1 MKKIFVLLTL
11 VGISTMFLTACR
23 TDSSQK
29 GSNAPQPQNEI
40 WYTSKDGDIVEPY
53 TKRYIFGCFGA
64 NMVSNTYQDGKGVIV
79 FDDNVKYIGALAF
92 NDCTNLT
99 SISIPEGVTKIMNG
113 SFSGCTN
120 LTSIIIPHGVTDIND
135 RAFYGCTNLTS
146 IIIPNSVVRIGK
158 SAFAS
163 CTSLTSIALPSPAS
177 DVTISL
183 GESAFFN
190 CTSLASIYCKL
201 STPPTLYGNTFACV
215 SSDCKLY
222 VQPQS
227 VEIYKK
233 TTGWRRFYNTTV
245 GYDFPSP
252 SKSPNKIVENKQ
264 SDLTDE
270 NDIMLEEFA
279 LKVDRIIDLIYD
291 MKESDHPFMY
301 TKQIETLAAE
311 CEKLEKKL
319 NAASLTSRQKLY
331 KDEIKAELEDAIRR
345 LTWN

>member
-1 MKKIFVLLTL
+1 MKKIFMLLI

-53 TKRYIFGCFGA
+53 TKRYISEVFGA
-64 NMVSNTYQDGKGVIV
+64 NIVSNTYQDGKGVIV
-79 FDDNVKYIGALAF
+79 FDDNVKRIGSLAF
-92 NDCTNLT
+92 KGCTNLT
-99 SISIPEGVTKIMNG
+99 SISIPEGVTKIMDS
-113 SFSGCTN
+113 SFANCTS
-120 LTSIIIPHGVTDIND
+120 LTSITIPYGVTDINGT
-135 RAFYGCTNLTS
+135 AFCECTNLTS
-146 IIIPNSVVRIGK
+146 IIIPNSVVRIGDG
-158 SAFAS
+158 AFS
-163 CTSLTSIALPSPAS
+163 GCKSLTSITLPCPAS
-177 DVTISL
+177 YVTISL
-183 GESAFFN
+183 GERAFCG
-190 CTSLASIYCKL
+190 CTSLASIYCE
-201 STPPTLYGNTFACV
+201 SSNPPTLYGNTFVGV

-233 TTGWRRFYNTTV
+233 TTGWKRFYYTTV

-264 SDLTDE
+264 SDPTDE

-319 NAASLTSRQKLY
+319 NAASLSSRQKLY

>member
-40 WYTSKDGDIVEPY
+40 WYTSKDGDIVELR
-53 TKRYIFGCFGA
+53 KQYISEIFGA
-64 NMVSNTYQDGKGVIV
+64 NIVSNTYQDGKGVIV
-79 FDDNVKYIGALAF
+79 FDDNVKRIGMMSF
-92 NDCTNLT
+92 TGNCNLT
-99 SISIPEGVTKIMNG
+99 SISIPEGVT
-113 SFSGCTN
+113 
-120 LTSIIIPHGVTDIND
+120 DISN
-135 RAFYGCTNLTS
+135 RAFSGCTNLTS
-146 IIIPNSVVRIGK
+146 IIIPNSVVRIGDG
-158 SAFAS
+158 AFS
-163 CTSLTSIALPSPAS
+163 NCTSLTSIIIPNS
-177 DVTISL
+177 VERI
-183 GESAFFN
+183 GERAFSV
-190 CTSLASIYCKL
+190 CTSLASIYCK
-201 STPPTLYGNTFACV
+201 SSNPPTLSDNPFAAV

-264 SDLTDE
+264 SDSTDE

-319 NAASLTSRQKLY
+319 NAASLSSRQKLY
-331 KDEIKAELEDAIRR
+331 KDEIKADLEDAIRR